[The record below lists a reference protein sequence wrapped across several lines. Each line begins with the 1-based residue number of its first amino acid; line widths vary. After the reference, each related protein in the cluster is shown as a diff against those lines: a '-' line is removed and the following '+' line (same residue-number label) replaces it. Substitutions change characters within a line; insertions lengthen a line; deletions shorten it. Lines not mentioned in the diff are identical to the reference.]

1 MIRTWAVPVA
11 AAFAALGSADGGEVE
26 HADIEYRDGRY
37 TIDLA
42 VRLDAPPDRVLAV
55 VRDPDRLAQ
64 ISEAIVE
71 VEILERPDPSRF
83 LRKVHIEKCLL
94 MFCFDKVMVE
104 WIEDLPDG
112 VILTT
117 LIPERSDFAFGESR
131 WTVREADGDATR
143 VTLESEREP
152 AFWIPPV
159 IGPWMLTR
167 TLTRETRTALERIE
181 AMARADASD
190 KD

>member
-1 MIRTWAVPVA
+1 MIRGWTVPVVA
-11 AAFAALGSADGGEVE
+11 SFVAVGSAGAGEVE

-42 VRLDAPPDRVLAV
+42 VRLDAPPARVLEV
-55 VRDPDRLAQ
+55 VRDPDRLAEV
-64 ISEAIVE
+64 SDAIVG
-71 VEILERPDPSRF
+71 VQILERPDSSRY

-104 WIEDLPDG
+104 WIEGRPDG

-131 WTVREADGDATR
+131 WTVRGIDGGATR

-167 TLTRETRTALERIE
+167 TLTRETRTALGRIE
-181 AMARADASD
+181 AMAQAETPD
-190 KD
+190 